1 MGLIMRRLQ
10 CVLLT
15 AVAVIGFASVA
26 SAADLPVKGPVYKA
40 PLFAAYNWSGFY
52 LGIEGGAAWGRS
64 QVTSADPIDNPGL
77 PITDPFNVSGGLFG
91 GTIGYNWQVNSWVF
105 GVEGDLSWV
114 SKKGTVNDIPPFTL
128 TWTNTTNEKWLGTG
142 RVRVGFTPVDRWLI
156 YATGGFAV
164 ADVEA
169 TVTTAL
175 SGPYS
180 ETQTRWGWTVGG
192 GVEAAL
198 NQNWSV
204 KLEYL
209 FVDLQDK
216 NYFSPDITTP
226 AGGIVLTRTVT
237 LNDNIVRAGINYK
250 F

>member
-1 MGLIMRRLQ
+1 MRRFQ
-10 CVLLT
+10 CALLA

-26 SAADLPVKGPVYKA
+26 SAADLPVNGPVYKA

-64 QVTSADPIDNPGL
+64 QFISADTSFNLGL
-77 PITDPFNVSGGLFG
+77 PITNSFDISGGLFG
-91 GTIGYNWQVNSWVF
+91 GTIGYNWQFSNWVVF
-105 GVEGDLSWV
+105 GAEGDISWV
-114 SKKGTVNDIPPFTL
+114 SKKGTANGISPFTT
-128 TWTNTTNEKWLGTG
+128 TWTNTTHEKWLGTG
-142 RVRVGFTPVDRWLI
+142 RVRVGFTPVERWLV

-164 ADVEA
+164 ASVES
-169 TVTTAL
+169 TVTTVS
-175 SGPYS
+175 SGAFS
-180 ETQTRWGWTVGG
+180 DTQTRWGWTVGG

-209 FVDLQDK
+209 FVDLKDK
-216 NYFSPDITTP
+216 NYFSPDIPTGSGT
-226 AGGIVLTRTVT
+226 VLTRTVT

>member
-1 MGLIMRRLQ
+1 M
-10 CVLLT
+10 
-15 AVAVIGFASVA
+15 A
-26 SAADLPVKGPVYKA
+26 SAADLPTKAPVYKA

-64 QVTSADPIDNPGL
+64 QVISADSSFNPGL
-77 PITDPFNVSGGLFG
+77 PITNPFDISGGLFG
-91 GTIGYNWQVNSWVF
+91 GTIGYNWQVSNWVF
-105 GVEGDLSWV
+105 SAEGDISWI
-114 SKKGTVNDIPPFTL
+114 SKKGTANDISPFTT
-128 TWTNTTNEKWLGTG
+128 TWTNTTNERWLGTG
-142 RVRVGFTPVDRWLI
+142 RLRVGFTPVDRWLV

-164 ADVEA
+164 ASVES
-169 TVTTAL
+169 TVTTVSSL
-175 SGPYS
+175 VYS

-209 FVDLQDK
+209 FVDLQNK
-216 NYFSPDITTP
+216 TYFSPDIATP
-226 AGGIVLTRTVT
+226 DGTLLTRTVT
-237 LNDNIVRAGINYK
+237 LNDNIVRAGVNYK